1 MKKKRGGEHH
11 MATDHRPMVQGGLL
25 TVHPGSIHGGGEAP
39 GGGSSLRQ
47 GAGKRS
53 PGAPDLGSAAA
64 AEQRR
69 DRQKGFLLSGVSR
82 HREYMGEGGQ
92 LGGPPGVQ
100 AAPCRG
106 PTLGRAGRAP
116 GALVGPLWPLLGD
129 SRSFRSADF
138 YWIFSNF

>member
-1 MKKKRGGEHH
+1 
-11 MATDHRPMVQGGLL
+11 MVQGGLL

-69 DRQKGFLLSGVSR
+69 DREKGFYLQGFRVTENIWAKGGSQEGHQGSR
-82 HREYMGEGGQ
+82 R
-92 LGGPPGVQ
+92 PPD
-100 AAPCRG
+100 AAPRYG
-106 PTLGRAGRAP
+106 AP
-116 GALVGPLWPLLGD
+116 GGRLGPWWVPSGP
-129 SRSFRSADF
+129 S
-138 YWIFSNF
+138 

>member
-1 MKKKRGGEHH
+1 

-25 TVHPGSIHGGGEAP
+25 TVHPGSIHGGGEGP

-69 DRQKGFLLSGVSR
+69 DHKKGFPSWGFHVTENIWVKGASQ
-82 HREYMGEGGQ
+82 GGT
-92 LGGPPGVQ
+92 
-100 AAPCRG
+100 RG
-106 PTLGRAGRAP
+106 PGAPLAWSHPRAHQEGP
-116 GALVGPLWPLLGD
+116 WGPVGSPLPPPLGD
-129 SRSFRSADF
+129 S
-138 YWIFSNF
+138 

>member
-11 MATDHRPMVQGGLL
+11 IATDHRPMVQGGLL

-64 AEQRR
+64 ARQRR
-69 DRQKGFLLSGVSR
+69 DHEEGLPSRGFHVTENIWVKGGSQGGHHGSR
-82 HREYMGEGGQ
+82 W
-92 LGGPPGVQ
+92 PPG
-100 AAPCRG
+100 AAP
-106 PTLGRAGRAP
+106 P
-116 GALVGPLWPLLGD
+116 
-129 SRSFRSADF
+129 
-138 YWIFSNF
+138 